1 MSSVELRPTPLNQGQ
16 LRPGAGPAQL
26 WHSPSALLY
35 KPAMGFTNDV
45 IAVCAL
51 ALLFPAGLFI
61 AALVLRQ
68 TRSLGGA
75 PRTAER
81 IVLWYGAHPQL
92 ALWGLLL
99 LCPFWALVLGGAALL
114 RTWDENA
121 ELRSFTWRALAE
133 IPEHWPAMSIGVATL
148 LAFAVLVTMTAHLMR
163 ETNH

>member
-99 LCPFWALVLGGAALL
+99 LCLL
-114 RTWDENA
+114 YT
-121 ELRSFTWRALAE
+121 S
-133 IPEHWPAMSIGVATL
+133 PSP
-148 LAFAVLVTMTAHLMR
+148 
-163 ETNH
+163 